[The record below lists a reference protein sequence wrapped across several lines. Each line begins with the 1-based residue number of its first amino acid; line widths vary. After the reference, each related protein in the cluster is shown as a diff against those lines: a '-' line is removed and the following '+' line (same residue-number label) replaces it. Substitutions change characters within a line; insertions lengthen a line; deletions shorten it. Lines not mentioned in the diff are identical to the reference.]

1 MNTKMDLEQA
11 EFIKHLR
18 VVEGYSFRM
27 IHKEWQR
34 RYQKKSDWWWSE
46 AAFSIGIPLPHGNQ
60 IKGIKL
66 CAYAQTLLNEKWT

>member
-1 MNTKMDLEQA
+1 MNLEQA
-11 EFIKHLR
+11 GFIKHLR

-34 RYQKKSDWWWSE
+34 RYQKKSDWWRSDI
-46 AAFSIGIPLPHGNQ
+46 ALLKDIPLPHGNQ

-66 CAYAQTLLNEKWT
+66 CVYAQKFLNETWE